1 METIMKTLDTS
12 PSLTILHVTGMT
24 CGGCEK
30 AVVRAASAVAHV
42 DSATADRTSNSVT
55 VYWSPGLHPEDQH
68 QSLAKVCEA
77 IDAAGFEC
85 ELKA

>member
-1 METIMKTLDTS
+1 METMNTS
-12 PSLTILHVTGMT
+12 PAFTMLQVHGMT

-30 AVVRAASAVAHV
+30 AVVRAASAIAHV
-42 DSATADRTSNSVT
+42 SSATADRQANSMT
-55 VYWSPGLHPEDQH
+55 IHWAPGLALEEQR

-85 ELKA
+85 QPVN